1 MKKFLAVASLLM
13 VLAGLWMAILGYV
26 EPSSSF
32 RVMVVV
38 GLLVAVVLSMVTES
52 APKWVIINGKIIGV
66 VEEEDIAK
74 EILANTQD
82 INCFAIPARTIDII
96 RADKEQP

>member
-1 MKKFLAVASLLM
+1 MKKILAVASLLM
-13 VLAGLWMAILGYV
+13 VLAGLWMAILGCV

-38 GLLVAVVLSMVTES
+38 GLLVAIVLAAS
-52 APKWVIINGKIIGV
+52 ADAASRWVIINGKIIGV
-66 VEEEDIAK
+66 VEAEDIAK
-74 EILANTQD
+74 EILANTPD
-82 INCFAIPARTIDII
+82 TNCFAIPARTLDII